1 MRYKMIAMD
10 MDGTLLN
17 SNKEITERTK
27 MALKKADQKG
37 IKLVVCTGR
46 ILLRLYFM
54 QS

>member
-27 MALKKADQKG
+27 MALK
-37 IKLVVCTGR
+37 
-46 ILLRLYFM
+46 RLTKKVL
-54 QS
+54 SL